1 MMKVYLDEIYAGKDV
16 RKNLISLRQELKT
29 EEKRR
34 AFAYLLCGD
43 FQIFLDLLK
52 NEDPKVR

>member
-29 EEKRR
+29 EEKTQ
-34 AFAYLLCGD
+34 G
-43 FQIFLDLLK
+43 
-52 NEDPKVR
+52 VRLSFVRGFSDISGSSEK